1 MLIPTGR
8 PARAGSVRHV
18 DRPGP
23 AAAANTLQLARL
35 ARLVDSWHLT
45 RPVRVNAIGAP
56 SGWTRRAPSGWTRRA
71 PVSPT
76 RSWRRYGG

>member
-8 PARAGSVRHV
+8 PARAGACAMSSV
-18 DRPGP
+18 PGP
-23 AAAANTLQLARL
+23 AAAAHTVQLARL
-35 ARLVDSWHLT
+35 ARLVNSWLLT
-45 RPVRVNAIGAP
+45 RPVRVNAIG
-56 SGWTRRAPSGWTRRA
+56 APSGWTRRA